1 MSPERLP
8 GRWQPHAFSA
18 SSQRPAMPRPRPPP
32 AKSQAEDHLERAAEM
47 FRTPASTAG
56 SSKPAAPSSASVAD
70 LQKTTAPKTPPKH
83 PGPQNV
89 QRPPATI
96 PTISVDDEQMFQA
109 TQRSSYE
116 QLREQISQ
124 RAKGRSAVDFYE
136 EGMTPLLSYMFFVL
150 HYHENYLTTENM
162 HQWPI
167 IPHSKMRHYTD
178 RFVFSRQFSL
188 PASKIFKDDVE
199 EVLRFLLTRF
209 GPADRPFLPV
219 IPIGQRE
226 IVTLAR
232 SVIASKIPY
241 REMLQHDAKAFAV
254 PQEAMHVW
262 ELPVEHMPG
271 PEPQANCFYCWGHGT
286 TAEGLVGILTIGRV
300 LRSSAEAV
308 QVAPHDDVFSFYGKA
323 TQDAHYQPSMLDF
336 ISKLHHGTQNSAGVG
351 VGGFMGT
358 PHHKS
363 KSSSTV
369 HEGHLCKF
377 HALVHSPSG
386 DKRWAVREA
395 ASQAHKAATF
405 ETGDG
410 NDWGVSWPGIEDAI
424 RKPKAL
430 GPSEVKRG
438 SLSSFGFV
446 IQWYRIHCIEPCDK
460 NRGVCFS

>member
-1 MSPERLP
+1 MSPGPP

-18 SSQRPAMPRPRPPP
+18 PSQRPAMPRPRPTP
-32 AKSQAEDHLERAAEM
+32 AKSQAEDPLERAAEM
-47 FRTPASTAG
+47 FRIASTAG

-70 LQKTTAPKTPPKH
+70 LQKTTAPKTPPKYS
-83 PGPQNV
+83 GPQNV

-96 PTISVDDEQMFQA
+96 PTISVDDEQMLQA

-124 RAKGRSAVDFYE
+124 RAKRRSAVDFYE

-150 HYHENYLTTENM
+150 HYHENYVTTENM

-178 RFVFSRQFSL
+178 RIVFSRSFSL
-188 PASKIFKDDVE
+188 PVSRILKDDVE

-209 GPADRPFLPV
+209 GPAARPFLPV

-232 SVIASKIPY
+232 SVIASKIPC
-241 REMLQHDAKAFAV
+241 REIFQHDAKAFAV
-254 PQEAMHVW
+254 PQEAMHVR
-262 ELPVEHMPG
+262 ELPAEHMPG
-271 PEPQANCFYCWGHGT
+271 PEPQANCFYCWGHET

-308 QVAPHDDVFSFYGKA
+308 QVAPHDDAFSFYGKA
-323 TQDAHYQPSMLDF
+323 TQDVHYQPSMLDF
-336 ISKLHHGTQNSAGVG
+336 ICKLHHGTKNSAGVV
-351 VGGFMGT
+351 VGGFTGT

-395 ASQAHKAATF
+395 A
-405 ETGDG
+405 GRVDRI
-410 NDWGVSWPGIEDAI
+410 WV
-424 RKPKAL
+424 
-430 GPSEVKRG
+430 
-438 SLSSFGFV
+438 LSSNHSAQLPV
-446 IQWYRIHCIEPCDK
+446 SSSQSCHL
-460 NRGVCFS
+460 